1 MAKRKW
7 PTEVVVSSMGD
18 GTGRGY
24 RRSEGSR
31 GLYPWFVSAW
41 VDRYGPPMVALA
53 STVLSWV
60 TVQVPLGSARSFS
73 GLELWPGRGV
83 AVVAVVVLLLSWRLR
98 GWVGAWC
105 RFAGG
110 IAIIG
115 LVFLQLRSNEWVKQ
129 QVIGSAADAGNPLA
143 EGSASA
149 FAVTP
154 GLGLGVA
161 LLAGVFL
168 LFVEYYR
175 WQMTSA

>member
-1 MAKRKW
+1 MD
-7 PTEVVVSSMGD
+7 D
-18 GTGRGY
+18 GTRRGY
-24 RRSEGSR
+24 RESGGSR

-53 STVLSWV
+53 STFLTWA
-60 TVQVPLGSARSFS
+60 TVQVPLESARSFA
-73 GLELWPGRGV
+73 GLALWPGRGV
-83 AVVAVVVLLLSWRLR
+83 AVVAGVLVVLSWRLR
-98 GWVGAWC
+98 GWIGAWC

-115 LVFLQLRSNEWVKQ
+115 LALFQLRANGWVKQ
-129 QVIGSAADAGNPLA
+129 QVIETAADAGNPLA

-149 FAVTP
+149 FSVAP
-154 GLGLGVA
+154 GIGLGLA

-175 WQMTSA
+175 WQITSL